1 MKARKLSE
9 QRLSSRVP
17 MGAPASLKWADQQA
31 TAYVENVSLG
41 GLYVASKRLPEL
53 GEYVELQ
60 FALPENG
67 RTFRVRASVVH
78 TRRSGFG
85 ARFERPPLG
94 LLEAIRGLSRG
105 H

>member
-1 MKARKLSE
+1 MSAGKLAE
-9 QRLSSRVP
+9 QRHSSRIP
-17 MGAPASLKWADQQA
+17 MGAPALLKWADQQA
-31 TAYVENVSLG
+31 TGYVENISLG

-53 GEYVELQ
+53 GDYVEMR

-67 RTFRVRASVVH
+67 RTFHIRASVVH
-78 TRRSGFG
+78 RRRAGFG

-94 LLEAIRGLSRG
+94 FLEAIRGLSRG